1 MLPLGTCRLGTL
13 SLPLGT
19 LSAGTLT
26 IFCGRDA
33 LHRVETV
40 GGPRER
46 LMAVLSYSETPG
58 VVFTAEEQRGF
69 YGRSLDSKSMSKS
82 VFKAPSS

>member
-1 MLPLGTCRLGTL
+1 MR
-13 SLPLGT
+13 SLRV
-19 LSAGTLT
+19 SAGTLT

-82 VFKAPSS
+82 VFF